1 MGCDIHLFIEK
12 YNEESKRWESLNLY
26 RKNPDDTYE
35 PIPVYNGRD
44 YELFGLLAGVRGS
57 SHFFGSDYGYLAE
70 PRGLPEDMSVQA
82 QLEWENGKD
91 EDGKMWWHTP
101 TWYDFCELDTY
112 AYLLNDFNKE
122 MKKKNKK
129 IEELEKKIKELESKE
144 DDDDCCDWSPWYF
157 NCDEEEDDD
166 CDGIDSL
173 VGFVKCIE
181 DILHAYGR
189 WRIHYGEVRVVMWFD
204 N

>member
-1 MGCDIHLFIEK
+1 MGCDINVTLER
-12 YNEESKRWESLNLY
+12 YNEESKRWEPLNLY
-26 RKNPDDTYE
+26 RKNPDDTFE

-57 SHFFGSDYGYLAE
+57 SHFFGGDYGYLVE
-70 PRGLPEDMSVQA
+70 PRGLPKDMSVQA

-91 EDGKMWWHTP
+91 EHGKMWWHTP

-129 IEELEKKIKELESKE
+129 IGELEKKINELENKDEEDERDCWFEDEYENE
-144 DDDDCCDWSPWYF
+144 DDY
-157 NCDEEEDDD
+157 N
-166 CDGIDSL
+166 GIDSL
-173 VGFVKCIE
+173 VSFVDCLK
-181 DILHAYGR
+181 DILRKYGIYHPKVGEI
-189 WRIHYGEVRVVMWFD
+189 RIVMWFD
-204 N
+204 S